1 MLSSS
6 PPILLPLCSPA
17 FPNASKHVLIIGPI
31 SFTHP
36 TINFY
41 ISISNH
47 CRNSFSAKWRH
58 GLELSERYMLYL
70 NSCSAA
76 QLVVLVL
83 NVRIMFELGG
93 CCFAKLQPVKD
104 TELKESADFQIVVRC
119 VSSCFISLHVLDL
132 LNLLRREQWCHT
144 FGWYATCSGR
154 PQGALG
160 LSLQM
165 PTNKWHTVAFV
176 PLSKDK
182 TRGSC

>member
-1 MLSSS
+1 M
-6 PPILLPLCSPA
+6 PQNIYWLLGQY
-17 FPNASKHVLIIGPI
+17 GPI

-41 ISISNH
+41 LSISIH

-93 CCFAKLQPVKD
+93 FCFAKLQPVKD

-119 VSSCFISLHVLDL
+119 VSSCFISLHFLD
-132 LNLLRREQWCHT
+132 LLRREQWCHT

-165 PTNKWHTVAFV
+165 PTNKWHMVTFV

-182 TRGSC
+182 MRGSC